1 MILNRVNKTN
11 TAKIVNR
18 VTANINNTTAE
29 RVNNSITEQW
39 VNHPINKTSKKGKA
53 CPPDNRLD
61 FLVEANLKR
70 EPISNANN
78 LKKGSRHIGYTLWRK
93 GLNGL
98 RFDSQYLEWVCQE
111 GEKRWSINACLYSYH
126 SLSLSCFLSGLS
138 FFSLLFFHVF
148 LCFLFFLLLFFLL
161 PPSPLFIVH
170 GYPLFITSAIVGFTL
185 FVPKLFLAP
194 YRYPSR
200 TTH

>member
-111 GEKRWSINACLYSYH
+111 GEKGGLLMHASIPTIH
-126 SLSLSCFLSGLS
+126 FLSLVFSYIPLFSILSSS
-138 FFSLLFFHVF
+138 FFSTSSIPPFH
-148 LCFLFFLLLFFLL
+148 CSWL
-161 PPSPLFIVH
+161 PPFYNICH
-170 GYPLFITSAIVGFTL
+170 CGIYPFC
-185 FVPKLFLAP
+185 P
-194 YRYPSR
+194 
-200 TTH
+200 

>member
-78 LKKGSRHIGYTLWRK
+78 LKKGSRHIGYTL
-93 GLNGL
+93 
-98 RFDSQYLEWVCQE
+98 
-111 GEKRWSINACLYSYH
+111 
-126 SLSLSCFLSGLS
+126 
-138 FFSLLFFHVF
+138 
-148 LCFLFFLLLFFLL
+148 
-161 PPSPLFIVH
+161 
-170 GYPLFITSAIVGFTL
+170 
-185 FVPKLFLAP
+185 
-194 YRYPSR
+194 
-200 TTH
+200 

>member
-11 TAKIVNR
+11 TAKIVDR
-18 VTANINNTTAE
+18 VTANINNTTAK

-111 GEKRWSINACLYSYH
+111 GEKGGLLMHASIPTIHFL
-126 SLSLSCFLSGLS
+126 SLVFFLVFLSFLSCFFMYSFVFYS
-138 FFSLLFFHVF
+138 FFFFFFYFLHPPFSLFMATPF
-148 LCFLFFLLLFFLL
+148 L
-161 PPSPLFIVH
+161 
-170 GYPLFITSAIVGFTL
+170 
-185 FVPKLFLAP
+185 
-194 YRYPSR
+194 
-200 TTH
+200 